1 MSISFSILP
10 IAKFTTSLD
19 LESEV
24 KVKELSDFKLDHV
37 LINKPV
43 KDCFDVQSLS
53 LRSARESGRKSYG
66 VTNSFSYHGLM
77 ATSEQESMFGH

>member
-43 KDCFDVQSLS
+43 K
-53 LRSARESGRKSYG
+53 
-66 VTNSFSYHGLM
+66 GL
-77 ATSEQESMFGH
+77 F